1 MTLEVLARVLEEP
14 GSTLIVGHEDPDP
27 DSIGSVLA
35 ARWALRRIRPGDAI
49 EAASPDPPPLSCHFL
64 PGADQVL
71 TPDEAAARGPWHT
84 LWVVDCEPDR
94 IGSLKPLLSTAQRL
108 VNVDHHATNT
118 RPSGHPSETR
128 LVDPSAAATGLL
140 IYRLIRHWGLSLD
153 REVATHLYTAVAG
166 DTGAFRYSNTTAE
179 ALEVAREAV
188 QAGVRPEVVAHN
200 LYERRPFAEVQLL
213 GRALAALERSE
224 DGQIAWLALPHGW
237 IAGLAADAFDGFVN
251 YPRMVEG
258 VEVALLF
265 REVEPGTVRVSLR
278 SQNWVDVSRI
288 ASTFGGGGHARAA
301 GCTVK
306 LPLDEAVERVR
317 RAVEAVLAQGPRRSG
332 EGALSPDGRQAPLA
346 AGPARVYREADE
358 G

>member
-35 ARWALRRIRPGDAI
+35 ARWALRQIRPGEPI
-49 EAASPDPPPLSCHFL
+49 EAASPDPPPPSCHFL

-71 TPDEAAARGPWHT
+71 TPEEAAARGPWRT
-84 LWVVDCEPDR
+84 LWVVDCEPNR
-94 IGSLKPLLSTAQRL
+94 IGGLKPLLSTAQRL

-140 IYRLIRHWGLSLD
+140 IYRLIRYWALPLD
-153 REVATHLYTAVAG
+153 LEVATHLYTAVAG
-166 DTGAFRYSNTTAE
+166 DTGAFRYANTTAE

-188 QAGVRPEVVAHN
+188 RTGVRPETVAHH
-200 LYERRPFAEVQLL
+200 LYERRPLAELQLL
-213 GRALAALERSE
+213 GRALATLERSD
-224 DGQIAWLALPHGW
+224 DGRVAWMAIPNGW
-237 IAGLAADAFDGFVN
+237 IAGQAADAFDGFVN

-278 SQNWVDVSRI
+278 SQSWVDVSQI

-301 GCTVK
+301 GCTLK
-306 LPLDEAVERVR
+306 LPLDEAVKRVR
-317 RAVEAVLAQGPRRSG
+317 GAVEAALAAGPGLKG
-332 EGALSPDGRQAPLA
+332 EGAPFPDGRQAPLA
-346 AGPARVYREADE
+346 AGPARLYREADE